1 MHLAASQRYQQ
12 TWPLSELPLVRPI
25 SDSSVYK
32 RASAG
37 RAFPPS
43 RPPILKFHSDRRK
56 RGERRRENERIAE
69 QANLFES
76 SWFIRAF
83 KRWASDRSFPP
94 TYGLIFALILGDFVR
109 GVPGTRSIVRF
120 NGLFFR
126 RPWIYYGKLEESIM
140 GRVRGCLVENI
151 YNRYIYTHT
160 HTPTRIQLKENTSY
174 VFILP
179 QVHKWHII
187 LQFVLAYL
195 S

>member
-37 RAFPPS
+37 RGS
-43 RPPILKFHSDRRK
+43 LPPILKFHSVRR
-56 RGERRRENERIAE
+56 ERRGPRRGGGGRENCGASD
-69 QANLFES
+69 LFES
-76 SWFIRAF
+76 LVYSSLQAVG
-83 KRWASDRSFPP
+83 DRSFPP
-94 TYGLIFALILGDFVR
+94 TYGPHLCPDSRRFR
-109 GVPGTRSIVRF
+109 TWSPGSARSIVRF

-151 YNRYIYTHT
+151 
-160 HTPTRIQLKENTSY
+160 
-174 VFILP
+174 
-179 QVHKWHII
+179 
-187 LQFVLAYL
+187 
-195 S
+195 